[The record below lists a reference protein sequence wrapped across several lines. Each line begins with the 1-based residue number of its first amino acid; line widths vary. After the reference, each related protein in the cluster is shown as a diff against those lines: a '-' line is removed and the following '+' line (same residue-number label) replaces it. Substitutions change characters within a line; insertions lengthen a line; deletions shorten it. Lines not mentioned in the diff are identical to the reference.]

1 MGAEGKTFLSMQT
14 MRTLSDLGKRVVLID
29 ADLRRS
35 TIAAAYRLQYV
46 EKERYGITH
55 FLAGK
60 CEMED
65 IIYATDLK
73 GAFFV
78 PVGHAA
84 DNSLALLNS
93 RRFQQLLDH
102 IGPNVDY
109 VIVDAPPIGM
119 IVDAL
124 EIAKSCDGAV
134 LVVGYNQVRRRELL
148 NARQQI
154 EKAGCDV
161 LGTVLNNVPVKVY
174 DKDYQ
179 DTGIMR
185 ADAPP
190 IGNRTNDVQ
199 KDRVDGNECIYRYS
213 SALPVRSRRRR
224 GYKTGDAEYA
234 ACSACGRNSRHPGD
248 AAYCA
253 RDQAF
258 SVELYKA
265 QIEEADAFAKA
276 KNLDLRVYSGAEIL
290 YGFQTRR
297 FLSEHRLPTLAD
309 SGKVLLE
316 FCLDVKYPEI
326 ENAVLTVLR
335 TGHLPV
341 LAHIERYPCLMQ
353 KARGLRLLK
362 KQYDVSCQVNA
373 DSVLRNWNSV
383 MSGAMKRAIADGTI
397 DFVASDA
404 HSPRS
409 GAYAMQKAY
418 AKLEQHFGADLAD
431 RLTGNHKTVEWF
443 GNL

>member
-1 MGAEGKTFLSMQT
+1 MKTIMIKKFPELDYAGKEGVNTLCTNLTFSGDRYRRIMMTSVMGAEGKTFLSMQT

-179 DTGIMR
+179 GH
-185 ADAPP
+185 
-190 IGNRTNDVQ
+190 
-199 KDRVDGNECIYRYS
+199 
-213 SALPVRSRRRR
+213 
-224 GYKTGDAEYA
+224 GYYA
-234 ACSACGRNSRHPGD
+234 G
-248 AAYCA
+248 
-253 RDQAF
+253 
-258 SVELYKA
+258 
-265 QIEEADAFAKA
+265 
-276 KNLDLRVYSGAEIL
+276 
-290 YGFQTRR
+290 
-297 FLSEHRLPTLAD
+297 
-309 SGKVLLE
+309 
-316 FCLDVKYPEI
+316 
-326 ENAVLTVLR
+326 
-335 TGHLPV
+335 
-341 LAHIERYPCLMQ
+341 
-353 KARGLRLLK
+353 
-362 KQYDVSCQVNA
+362 
-373 DSVLRNWNSV
+373 
-383 MSGAMKRAIADGTI
+383 
-397 DFVASDA
+397 
-404 HSPRS
+404 
-409 GAYAMQKAY
+409 
-418 AKLEQHFGADLAD
+418 
-431 RLTGNHKTVEWF
+431 
-443 GNL
+443 

>member
-1 MGAEGKTFLSMQT
+1 MTAMNAF
-14 MRTLSDLGKRVVLID
+14 ID
-29 ADLRRS
+29 IHQHCL
-35 TIAAAYRLQYV
+35 
-46 EKERYGITH
+46 YG
-55 FLAGK
+55 
-60 CEMED
+60 
-65 IIYATDLK
+65 
-73 GAFFV
+73 
-78 PVGHAA
+78 
-84 DNSLALLNS
+84 
-93 RRFQQLLDH
+93 
-102 IGPNVDY
+102 VD
-109 VIVDAPPIGM
+109 
-119 IVDAL
+119 
-124 EIAKSCDGAV
+124 DGAATK
-134 LVVGYNQVRRRELL
+134 LEMQNMLL
-148 NARQQI
+148 A
-154 EKAGCDV
+154 AHAD
-161 LGTVLNNVPVKVY
+161 
-174 DKDYQ
+174 
-179 DTGIMR
+179 GIR
-185 ADAPP
+185 VILATPHIAPGIKP
-190 IGNRTNDVQ
+190 
-199 KDRVDGNECIYRYS
+199 
-213 SALPVRSRRRR
+213 
-224 GYKTGDAEYA
+224 
-234 ACSACGRNSRHPGD
+234 
-248 AAYCA
+248 
-253 RDQAF
+253 F